1 MYCIAGT
8 VIYQYCFIPTVV
20 PFVSEMFSHNMLHTD
35 YHIVQILALANQSFQ
50 SFGEENVGQFT
61 IGNISCFNEFGIWL
75 GKMSV
80 PSEQIFSK
88 AGQLITER
96 RNRCMLTCLYL

>member
-61 IGNISCFNEFGIWL
+61 IDNISYFNEFGIWL
-75 GKMSV
+75 GKISV
-80 PSEQIFSK
+80 PSEQIFIK